1 MSTSTHPSHYAIDR
15 AALGAAV
22 DGAFSAHVSGCAR
35 CAGLLAARR
44 GPADVEP
51 WVAAVRVRPP
61 SRRSPAAAMLKRLRW
76 ALLPAIGAA
85 AVVGVAAVSL
95 PALRDGFDA
104 SDATRPK
111 GTPQVAVYVKRA
123 GLVAPWDGR
132 SPVRPGDRLRIGVR
146 ADGFAHVSVASVP
159 SPPGAPAVLYDGAL
173 APRGETLLPLSF
185 RVDDRGASEVVSV
198 VLSAR
203 AIAPSEHLTGTGAQ
217 SGVWRARLVLPKEVA
232 P

>member
-15 AALGAAV
+15 AALGAPV
-22 DGAFSAHVSGCAR
+22 DAAFSAHVSRCSR

-44 GPADVEP
+44 RAADVEP
-51 WVAAVRVRPP
+51 WVAAMRVRPP
-61 SRRSPAAAMLKRLRW
+61 SRRSGAAAMLKRLGW
-76 ALLPAIGAA
+76 ALLPAIGAVA
-85 AVVGVAAVSL
+85 VGVAAVSL
-95 PALRDGFDA
+95 PAVRDGFDA
-104 SDATRPK
+104 SDATRAK

-123 GLVAPWDGR
+123 GVVAPWDGR
-132 SPVRPGDRLRIGVR
+132 SPVRPGDRLRLGVR

-159 SPPGAPAVLYDGAL
+159 SPLGAPAVLYDGAL

-203 AIAPSEHLTGTGAQ
+203 AIAPAEHLTGTGADR
-217 SGVWRARLVLPKEVA
+217 GVWHARLVLPKEVA

>member
-1 MSTSTHPSHYAIDR
+1 MSTSTHPSNYAIDR

-22 DGAFSAHVSGCAR
+22 DATFSAHVSGCAR

-44 GPADVEP
+44 RPADVEP
-51 WVAAVRVRPP
+51 WVATVRVRPR

-76 ALLPAIGAA
+76 ALLPAIGAVA
-85 AVVGVAAVSL
+85 VGVAAISL
-95 PALRDGFDA
+95 PAFRDGLAA
-104 SDATRPK
+104 SDATRAK

-123 GLVAPWDGR
+123 EVVAPWDGR

-159 SPPGAPAVLYDGAL
+159 SPSGAPAVLYDGAL

-203 AIAPSEHLTGTGAQ
+203 AIAPSEHLTETGVDR
-217 SGVWRARLVLPKEVA
+217 GVWHARLVLPKEVA